1 MAFLEIPGLPEKQVS
16 LCAVSSRF
24 PSITEAL
31 AGEGIEVLT
40 VPPLSVLPAPV
51 ASHADLQ
58 LMPLGGNRVLAA
70 EEAAEPSKQLRQKGY
85 EVVIND
91 LPLGDR
97 YPQDISLN
105 FLVVEKMV
113 FGHQKAMS
121 HTLKNIILENRWHF
135 LYSRQGYARCS
146 VCLVSSNSAIT
157 SDPTLYGLLTAAGLD
172 VLKLPPGDILLPGYD
187 TGFIGGCCG
196 LIHPRRMAFTGSLEY
211 YHCGMAVVR
220 FLERYQIEPVFLRKG
235 KLLDVG
241 GIIPLAT
248 VD

>member
-24 PSITEAL
+24 PPIAEAL

-40 VPPLSVLPAPV
+40 VPPLPFLPAPV

-58 LMPLGGNRVLAA
+58 LMPLGGNCVLAA

-105 FLVVEKMV
+105 FLVVGKNG
-113 FGHQKAMS
+113 FRTQKA
-121 HTLKNIILENRWHF
+121 HVPYIKEYH
-135 LYSRQGYARCS
+135 
-146 VCLVSSNSAIT
+146 
-157 SDPTLYGLLTAAGLD
+157 
-172 VLKLPPGDILLPGYD
+172 PG
-187 TGFIGGCCG
+187 
-196 LIHPRRMAFTGSLEY
+196 
-211 YHCGMAVVR
+211 
-220 FLERYQIEPVFLRKG
+220 K
-235 KLLDVG
+235 
-241 GIIPLAT
+241 PLAFPPQPARDT
-248 VD
+248 PDVQSVW

>member
-1 MAFLEIPGLPEKQVS
+1 
-16 LCAVSSRF
+16 
-24 PSITEAL
+24 
-31 AGEGIEVLT
+31 
-40 VPPLSVLPAPV
+40 
-51 ASHADLQ
+51 
-58 LMPLGGNRVLAA
+58 
-70 EEAAEPSKQLRQKGY
+70 
-85 EVVIND
+85 
-91 LPLGDR
+91 
-97 YPQDISLN
+97 
-105 FLVVEKMV
+105 
-113 FGHQKAMS
+113 MS
-121 HTLKNIILENRWHF
+121 HTLKNIILENRWRF
-135 LYSRQGYARCS
+135 LHSRQGYARCS